1 MRPLKLII
9 SAFGPYGNKIAL
21 DMEQLGE
28 QGLYLITGDTGAGK
42 TTIFDAICFALY
54 GEASGSSR
62 QNDMLRSNFA
72 QPATPTFVELTFQC
86 AGKIYTVRRSPEY
99 LRPKERGEGL
109 TVQKAEAC
117 LIYPDARQPVT
128 RWKDVTVAVTELIGL
143 DRGQFSQIA
152 MIAQGDFLRLLQAK
166 TEERSKIFREI
177 FHTSRFQQFQE
188 RAKREAAVLRSD
200 CEALERRMEQWVSE
214 IQLPRDSVY
223 WERME
228 EIPADSAAV
237 ELLQLLIEEDQ
248 AVLEDLQA
256 ILAEKDQELKLLDQK
271 IGQAELAV
279 RAKKDLNSTVTFTEQ
294 VSERLILSQ
303 QELREHVEDRT
314 AAMELR
320 LQADVLRHK
329 LPQYDALTERS
340 DRMKYL
346 TRRMESAGRDQE
358 AAAKKERELERTVAK
373 IQEETPEVKELAV
386 RAANLGYE
394 RQTLE
399 TRSLELK
406 RMLELLKQYR
416 LALASLEC
424 GQRAYILAREEADR
438 LFASYHSM
446 ERAFLD
452 QQAGILAQGLSDGV
466 PCPVCGSLEHP
477 RMAVLPDNAPKQSD
491 LEQERKWYQEA
502 VERRDRASAEA
513 HRLQAKL
520 DAAEQL
526 LRDTVQDQADLS
538 DPDAAQKQLTHL
550 RGEIQQKIEA
560 HSRDAGNV
568 YKKLAELEKRQSEL
582 PVLRQLLTQTTAEN
596 HRISKEQTAM
606 EAEKTAVE
614 NEWNKIRAELEFSTK
629 EEANREISRLVKRA
643 EQLELFLENLQTQ
656 VQELQQEYDTGRVKI
671 DALQKQLSEL
681 PRCELEVLC
690 GEREQITESK
700 KEVIRRQEE
709 TSRRYASN
717 VRICHQLK
725 QALPQLE
732 TLHGKWNI
740 ARNLS
745 ETVNGSL
752 SGKERVM
759 LETYVQMTFFDRV
772 LRRANLR
779 LLDMTGG
786 RYTLK
791 RRKAAG
797 QRSQTGLEL
806 DVIDH
811 ATGVSRSVS
820 SLSGGESFQ
829 ASLSLALGMSDE
841 LQPVGGVRLDTL
853 FVDEGFGSLDEE
865 ALRQAMQTLQKL
877 SQGNRLVGIISH
889 VELLKSWVD
898 RQIRVVRR
906 LDGQSEVVLLTDT

>member
-9 SAFGPYGNKIAL
+9 SAFGPYGHKVEL

-188 RAKREAAVLRSD
+188 RAKREAAMLRSD
-200 CEALERRMEQWVSE
+200 CEMLERRMEQWVSE
-214 IQLPRDSVY
+214 IQLARDSVY
-223 WERME
+223 LERIE
-228 EIPADSAAV
+228 GIPADSAAV

-279 RAKKDLNSTVTFTEQ
+279 RVKKDLNSTVAYTEQ
-294 VSERLILSQ
+294 VSERLMLAQ

-386 RAANLGYE
+386 RAANLEYE

-438 LFASYHSM
+438 LFVSYHSM

-477 RMAVLPDNAPKQSD
+477 RTALLPDNAPKQSD

-513 HRLQAKL
+513 HRLQAKM

-526 LRDTVQDQADLS
+526 LRDTAQDQADLS
-538 DPDAAQKQLTHL
+538 DPDAAQKQLMQL
-550 RGEIQQKIEA
+550 QGEIQQKIKA

-568 YKKLAELEKRQSEL
+568 YEKLAEMEKRQSEL

-614 NEWNKIRAELEFSTK
+614 NEWNKIRAGLEFSTK
-629 EEANREISRLVKRA
+629 EEANREICRLVKRA

-656 VQELQQEYDTGRVKI
+656 VKELQQQYDTGRVKI

-690 GEREQITESK
+690 GERAQITESK

-717 VRICHQLK
+717 VRICHQLE

-759 LETYVQMTFFDRV
+759 LETYVPMAFFDRV